1 MRLGLDAVV
10 AAVSPAGS
18 VYGQAVEV
26 SHSVGQPPANDSD
39 LLVPWNTTVHNIIGS
54 QDASRAFGNT

>member
-10 AAVSPAGS
+10 AAVSSAGS

-26 SHSVGQPPANDSD
+26 SHSVGQPLANDSD
-39 LLVPWNTTVHNIIGS
+39 LLVPWNTTVPNIIGS
-54 QDASRAFGNT
+54 QDASRPFGNT